1 MPMTSNLNLVMTTFD
16 AVPEDMARLGA
27 IAKPMGLSRSALL
40 RLLISRYVRRA
51 AKQTPA
57 K

>member
-51 AKQTPA
+51 DRK